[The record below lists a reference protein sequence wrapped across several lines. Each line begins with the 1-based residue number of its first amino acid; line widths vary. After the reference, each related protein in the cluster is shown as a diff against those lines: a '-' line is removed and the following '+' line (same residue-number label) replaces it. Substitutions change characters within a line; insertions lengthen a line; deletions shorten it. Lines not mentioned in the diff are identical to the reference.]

1 MQIVFPKMEHDERG
15 NSQQK
20 ESIYCN
26 VVVAG
31 HFNIVSSSSLKHN
44 FFCD

>member
-1 MQIVFPKMEHDERG
+1 M
-15 NSQQK
+15 K
-20 ESIYCN
+20 EGKFTAKGINYYN

-44 FFCD
+44 FFSD